1 MVFLVGGA
9 NSAAGYDIDNSLRFN
24 DDAELAFTPG
34 SEGNRRTF
42 TISVW
47 VKRGGLGT
55 DFICSSGTGSG
66 AKFELSFTSTDQ
78 LWAEDKSGV
87 TLQTTA
93 KYRDSSAWMHIV
105 YKHDSTPSTPG
116 SSNIALYVNGSQIT
130 SFDTYETY
138 PSQNAQGYWMDDEEH
153 NIGKRTYADVFFDGY
168 MAEFVAIDGLAL
180 SPSSFGETDEDS
192 GIWKPKDV
200 SGLTFGTNGFYME
213 FKGTGTDQD
222 ASGIG
227 ADTSGEDNHFA
238 VTSLAAT
245 DQTTDTPT
253 NNFCTLNPLDNYLQ
267 AATFAEGN
275 CKLTTNASNY
285 STTSST
291 MGVAN
296 GKWYFEGKC
305 TTVNDSLIG
314 ISAQTETSAS
324 NGLGQNANQHGYL
337 SSGNARTNGSDTSS
351 GYDSYTTNDIISVAF
366 DCDNNKVYFGKNG
379 TWQNSADPAAGSNGI
394 SITAAGSTSTG
405 FYTPGWGDN
414 GSSAAVWE
422 ANFGN
427 PSFSI
432 SSGNADDAGY
442 GNFEYDVPA
451 GFYALCT
458 KNLAEYG

>member
-1 MVFLVGGA
+1 M
-9 NSAAGYDIDNSLRFN
+9 
-24 DDAELAFTPG
+24 
-34 SEGNRRTF
+34 
-42 TISVW
+42 
-47 VKRGGLGT
+47 
-55 DFICSSGTGSG
+55 
-66 AKFELSFTSTDQ
+66 
-78 LWAEDKSGV
+78 
-87 TLQTTA
+87 
-93 KYRDSSAWMHIV
+93 
-105 YKHDSTPSTPG
+105 
-116 SSNIALYVNGSQIT
+116 
-130 SFDTYETY
+130 
-138 PSQNAQGYWMDDEEH
+138 
-153 NIGKRTYADVFFDGY
+153 
-168 MAEFVAIDGLAL
+168 
-180 SPSSFGETDEDS
+180 
-192 GIWKPKDV
+192 
-200 SGLTFGTNGFYME
+200 
-213 FKGTGTDQD
+213 
-222 ASGIG
+222 
-227 ADTSGEDNHFA
+227 
-238 VTSLAAT
+238 
-245 DQTTDTPT
+245 
-253 NNFCTLNPLDNYLQ
+253 NPLDNYLQ

-275 CKLTTNASNY
+275 CKLTTDADNY
-285 STTSST
+285 SANSST

-394 SITAAGSTSTG
+394 SITAPASTKTG

-427 PSFSI
+427 PSFTI